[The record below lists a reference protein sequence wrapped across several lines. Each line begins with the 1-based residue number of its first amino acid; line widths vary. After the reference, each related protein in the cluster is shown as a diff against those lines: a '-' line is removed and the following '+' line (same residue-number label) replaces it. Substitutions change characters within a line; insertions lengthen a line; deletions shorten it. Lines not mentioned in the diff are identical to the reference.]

1 MGLTGTDTFIA
12 LRIMMKLFKVLL
24 LLSATMTFGLSGVEA
39 QSPSLDDQNLMAQQR
54 PAQRTSA
61 GRPASRRPASRR
73 PSSVKPSSVQRRANS
88 TATKKTPTRR
98 PAAQPQVRKRPVARK
113 PKAKGAAQQNFSEVS
128 FSYSIMTDKV
138 SLISAPVTGQIR
150 TRMQSLNAM
159 YTIYRPKRKGR
170 LLYSYG
176 FGGSIGTVTGVA
188 EPFGESAKGTPAF
201 TGYFIPGLDFRRSY
215 RVRLGVFAPIM
226 YRKIGFKFEEPI
238 FEKSEDPISFGLGA
252 RYVNSINRKNSITF
266 SYSHQIIWKASNWDI
281 SWQYRM

>member
-1 MGLTGTDTFIA
+1 
-12 LRIMMKLFKVLL
+12 MKPFKLLL
-24 LLSATMTFGLSGVEA
+24 LLSATLTLVATSVYA
-39 QSPSLDDQNLMAQQR
+39 QSSSQR
-54 PAQRTSA
+54 SSTKRRANFKAGQRTS
-61 GRPASRRPASRR
+61 
-73 PSSVKPSSVQRRANS
+73 N
-88 TATKKTPTRR
+88 RR
-98 PAAQPQVRKRPVARK
+98 PAAQKKAQPRPSVR
-113 PKAKGAAQQNFSEVS
+113 KAKGKNQKSFSEMS

-159 YTIYRPKRKGR
+159 YTIYKPKRKGR

-201 TGYFIPGLDFRRSY
+201 TGYFVPGLDFRRSY

-226 YRKIGFKFEEPI
+226 YRKLGFKFDQPI
-238 FEKSEDPISFGLGA
+238 FEESEDPISFGLGA
-252 RYVNSINRKNSITF
+252 RYVNSINRKHSMTF

-281 SWQYRM
+281 SWQYKM